1 MECLLFCCRCVA
13 VVVNIVLIRFV
24 LNSVFFY
31 FSRSYSKSKKIK
43 HNNNCNK
50 LNSTMSTN
58 ATKNIWFAVWLTEF
72 LLMFIINAFTLIIFA
87 RTLLLRKRS
96 TYLIINL
103 TVADLLI
110 AAVSGPEALWFLKRE
125 KRPGHGL
132 RAFHLIISNMC
143 WIASLGNL
151 VLISL
156 ERLHAT
162 LYPFRHCCL
171 VGKRIYYKIIIFSWF
186 GAFTLAC
193 GLQISRMIDVP
204 FADRYP
210 WVIYICLTL
219 AVLITSYVIIMSK
232 FIRKAH
238 VQQLG
243 SAERK
248 LSGTLFIVSAAS
260 TLTLLPWVIIMCI
273 SISSNRDKWMEFTPY
288 RIANGIYYLN
298 SILNP
303 VIYAIR
309 LPEFRRALKELFCK
323 NTSYPVRRDQPIELQ
338 AM

>member
-1 MECLLFCCRCVA
+1 MDIWPA
-13 VVVNIVLIRFV
+13 VCI
-24 LNSVFFY
+24 
-31 FSRSYSKSKKIK
+31 
-43 HNNNCNK
+43 
-50 LNSTMSTN
+50 TQ
-58 ATKNIWFAVWLTEF
+58 
-72 LLMFIINAFTLIIFA
+72 LMMVFIINAFALVVFA
-87 RTLLLRKRS
+87 RSRHLRRRN
-96 TYLIINL
+96 TYLIMNL

-110 AAVSGPEALWFLKRE
+110 AAVSGPETILLLKE
-125 KRPGHGL
+125 SKRPKKGFGVLHVY
-132 RAFHLIISNMC
+132 LIISDMC

-162 LYPFRHCCL
+162 LYPFRHCL
-171 VGKRIYYKIIIFSWF
+171 VAKSIYYKIIIFSWF
-186 GAFTLAC
+186 GALTLAC

-204 FADRYP
+204 LADRYP

-219 AVLITSYVIIMSK
+219 AVLITSYIIIMSK

-260 TLTLLPWVIIMCI
+260 TLTLLPWVIITCI
-273 SISSNRDKWMEFTPY
+273 SIIQTVTLWIEFTPY
-288 RIANGIYYLN
+288 RIVLTFYYLN

-323 NTSYPVRRDQPIELQ
+323 NTSIRVQ
-338 AM
+338 

>member
-1 MECLLFCCRCVA
+1 MD
-13 VVVNIVLIRFV
+13 
-24 LNSVFFY
+24 
-31 FSRSYSKSKKIK
+31 
-43 HNNNCNK
+43 
-50 LNSTMSTN
+50 
-58 ATKNIWFAVWLTEF
+58 IWRAVWLTQF
-72 LLMFIINAFTLIIFA
+72 IMMFIINAFTLVVFA
-87 RTLLLRKRS
+87 RSRHLRRRN
-96 TYLIINL
+96 TYLIMNL

-110 AAVSGPEALWFLKRE
+110 AAVSGPDTILFHIRNKKRE
-125 KRPGHGL
+125 KGFGVLHVY
-132 RAFHLIISNMC
+132 LIISDMC

-156 ERLHAT
+156 ERLHVT
-162 LYPFRHCCL
+162 LYPFRHYCL

-186 GAFTLAC
+186 GALTLAC

-210 WVIYICLTL
+210 WIIYICLTL
-219 AVLITSYVIIMSK
+219 AVLTTSNVIIISK
-232 FIRKAH
+232 FIRRPH

-243 SAERK
+243 SVMSAERK
-248 LSGTLFIVSAAS
+248 LSVTLFIVSAAS
-260 TLTLLPWVIIMCI
+260 ILTLLPYVIIICI
-273 SISSNRDKWMEFTPY
+273 SIISDRYLWIKFTPTKITSAFY
-288 RIANGIYYLN
+288 HLN